1 MKFFRQWKKKG
12 RALLCVLLSAAL
24 VTTSLSAGGLTVIAQ
39 GAERTF
45 DIGVNPESVTATLT
59 ENGVLTISGSGAI
72 RDFTADT
79 APFADC
85 QVKSVKLGADLT
97 SIGSYTFYNCGELS
111 GSLVLPKGLLRIGDR
126 AFSGGSAALA
136 PKPGSVENG
145 FTEAKVTKK
154 RETAVEDPS
163 AVSQPDPTPAPAVD
177 DPASGSQDDA
187 SSLGDTAPG
196 EGQNAV
202 SSAAQEVEALQEN
215 QQEEKQDSKPDSGE
229 AEGTPAP
236 ESRPE
241 ENSSGEQSSAVSSTE
256 SGNETKYVI
265 ERITQ
270 QEIGEEIFYPRT
282 DGPAFFC
289 SAENESFREAMLA
302 AGYREAGT
310 MLPVTFQCGKGS
322 CADGD
327 TVTKTLPVLDGK
339 ITLPA
344 APAEFSAPEGDGLY
358 TYSFCGWTETK
369 DAPNTL
375 REAGSAFAVGDRTDL
390 YFIANWNGSVTAKIT
405 VKQDGDSKVFTVPAL
420 EGYEILSYRWQ
431 TCVLAAG
438 EALPLKQDTLA
449 WKDISGETSQSYR
462 WKIVPTET
470 GRLFRCVATV
480 QKQQNFLQALFS
492 ADDQEEAAFDAVE
505 AIPLAAADD
514 GGTASPGAQ
523 IVRGRRFSAG
533 FSGDNPTIMTTGSVT
548 AHIVSK
554 YTPSGSIFGSTRRY
568 LRLYQKAEDGTLS
581 QKAFS
586 SGTKI
591 VLGDM
596 SNGGCTY
603 YSHTSTALEQLTGI
617 PLTSFESLTGSGSY
631 VLPSDSTTEVVEN
644 LIFVVDFLGSTEMTT
659 GEYCL
664 GMVSGL
670 FGSSN
675 DGAHASFTVAA
686 EESCS
691 LGMERTETDEFT
703 WGCTLTPQ
711 IPAHNSRYA
720 AGAFIHLWATSP
732 DGTRS
737 YRFPEEL
744 VVSGDCENVMAEE
757 DGSLTFTIPASGS
770 SSVFLNFSSVPELV
784 FLDGEYQLHASLT
797 PRAGLQ
803 MIGRQGTADAE
814 AAVGVSL
821 YRGEEEQQRSVGV
834 APGGETQR
842 LVDASEEAV
851 DMVFLLEYRGIRQG
865 DTLQYEVLQK
875 TGKSPDNSSYS
886 SASGDWS
893 FSPAPGFTPTGD
905 GATLHLTVPRG
916 QERGTYRLL
925 VRIVDASG
933 ASVAEQPYNF
943 IVK

>member
-145 FTEAKVTKK
+145 FTEAQVTKK

-163 AVSQPDPTPAPAVD
+163 AVSQPDPTPAPAED
-177 DPASGSQDDA
+177 DPGSGSQDDD

-196 EGQNAV
+196 EEQNAV

-215 QQEEKQDSKPDSGE
+215 QQEEKQDSKPGGGE
-229 AEGTPAP
+229 AAGTPAP

-256 SGNETKYVI
+256 SGTETKYVI

-310 MLPVTFQCGKGS
+310 MLSVTFQCGEGS
-322 CADGD
+322 CTDGD
-327 TVTKTLPVLDGK
+327 TVTKSLPVLDGK

-375 REAGSAFAVGDRTDL
+375 RGAGSAFAVEDRTDL
-390 YFIANWNGSVTAKIT
+390 YFIANWNGSMTAKIT

-470 GRLFRCVATV
+470 GRLFRCVVTV

-505 AIPLAAADD
+505 AIPMAAADD
-514 GGTASPGAQ
+514 GGTVSPGAQ

-548 AHIVSK
+548 ATIVSQ
-554 YTPSGSIFGSTRRY
+554 YTPSFLNSAY
-568 LRLYQKAEDGTLS
+568 LNLYQNTDGTLD
-581 QKAFS
+581 KVAFPA
-586 SGTKI
+586 GTKI
-591 VLGDM
+591 VMGDM
-596 SNGGCTY
+596 TNGGCTY
-603 YSHTSTALEQLTGI
+603 YSYSTLLGAKIGI
-617 PLTSFESLTGSGSY
+617 PLTSFKSLTDSSSYSSPSGS
-631 VLPSDSTTEVVEN
+631 TEVLEK
-644 LIFVVDFLGSTEMTT
+644 LLFVVDFLGNKEMTP

-664 GMVSGL
+664 GVTHSL
-670 FGSSN
+670 FESS
-675 DGAHASFTVAA
+675 DGIPHASFTVAA

-691 LGMERTETDEFT
+691 LGLERTETDEFT
-703 WGCTLTPQ
+703 WGCALTPQ

-732 DGTRS
+732 DGTRA

-821 YRGEEEQQRSVGV
+821 YRGEEEQQRSVDV

-842 LVDASEEAV
+842 LVDVSEEAM

-905 GATLHLTVPRG
+905 GATLHLTVPKG